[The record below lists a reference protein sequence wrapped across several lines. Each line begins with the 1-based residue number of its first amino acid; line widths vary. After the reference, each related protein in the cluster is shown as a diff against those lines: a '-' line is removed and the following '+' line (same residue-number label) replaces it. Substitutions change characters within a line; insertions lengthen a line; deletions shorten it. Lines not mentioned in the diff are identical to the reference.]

1 MTPDPST
8 LSAPRYVLKPDVVI
22 EPLVA
27 GWHANNLLV
36 SPLSMALIS
45 AKRHLPMLESWLHDP
60 DLHAAAVQDP
70 DLLGGPFMD
79 IPPPETQKV
88 QAFLHWSR
96 DALAAPLSLAAAL
109 EQTWALLEAHA
120 QGQGLGDLYKA
131 LPPALQG
138 LTELVYTPTGAPD
151 IRPLEGLLYRSEYY
165 IPKLQQ
171 AMVRRIPGDQRSFSM
186 ATPRLPGPGDI
197 VLDRPFCDPAYDVL
211 ARARQ
216 QPMPL
221 PALLDAFNLEA
232 SQAERLMPLLDEAPD
247 TPASPAVPRAASR
260 WRYFGHACVL
270 VETADGRS
278 ILIDPVIA
286 YESGQA
292 PDRLTLADL
301 PDHIDYLLITHNH
314 PDHALIETLLAL
326 RWKTG
331 TVLVPAS
338 SGSIVD
344 PSLKACLQAI
354 GFTHVQALDSLEH
367 LDVNGLTLQAIPFLG
382 EHADLDIRSKT
393 SWLVDTG
400 DLRLLFAAD
409 SNNLDP
415 ALYIRLKPVLGRL
428 SALFLGMECQG
439 APMSWLY
446 GALLARPPRH
456 DHDQSRRLNG
466 SDAERAWALVACLDV
481 DEVLIY
487 AMGLEPWLTFIC
499 GIDGSRDSLPL
510 QESRRFV
517 ERCQQHG
524 IPARRLYGR
533 DGSSHDDQTITLTL

>member
-1 MTPDPST
+1 MTSYPST

-27 GWHANNLLV
+27 GWHASSLLV

-79 IPPPETQKV
+79 IPRPRPKRCRPSCTGVAMLWRHPCLWRLPWNRHGHCLRPTLRGK
-88 QAFLHWSR
+88 A
-96 DALAAPLSLAAAL
+96 
-109 EQTWALLEAHA
+109 
-120 QGQGLGDLYKA
+120 LGDLYKA

-186 ATPRLPGPGDI
+186 ATPRLPCPGDI

-221 PALLDAFNLEA
+221 PVLLDAFNLEA

-354 GFTHVQALDSLEH
+354 GFTHVEALDSLEH

-415 ALYIRLKPVLGRL
+415 ALNIRLKPVLGRL

-499 GIDGSRDSLPL
+499 GIDGSRDSLPCKSHAVSL
-510 QESRRFV
+510 NAASSTAYLPAACMAVMAAATTIKPSR
-517 ERCQQHG
+517 
-524 IPARRLYGR
+524 
-533 DGSSHDDQTITLTL
+533 